1 MTVGEKIQF
10 YRKKIGLSQEEL
22 GQKLLV
28 SRQTVSLW
36 EMDKTMPT
44 VDNLVRLKEIFG
56 VSVDRILSDSEETEE
71 VCEETIKEKYE
82 FEYSKPVLKELLRIF
97 ISPLLKKVIG
107 SIVWSVLVFLLLDEW
122 LKVDNII
129 TSVFVGAFFI
139 IIIGNI
145 KSFAL
150 YIKMW
155 KKREPRL
162 LESRCVYEIY
172 DNYINITIY
181 SDSEAKKRF
190 KINISDIEKI
200 YDHKKYFIS
209 TKKEMQ

>member
-145 KSFAL
+145 KSFVL

-162 LESRCVYEIY
+162 LESRCVY
-172 DNYINITIY
+172 
-181 SDSEAKKRF
+181 
-190 KINISDIEKI
+190 
-200 YDHKKYFIS
+200 
-209 TKKEMQ
+209 